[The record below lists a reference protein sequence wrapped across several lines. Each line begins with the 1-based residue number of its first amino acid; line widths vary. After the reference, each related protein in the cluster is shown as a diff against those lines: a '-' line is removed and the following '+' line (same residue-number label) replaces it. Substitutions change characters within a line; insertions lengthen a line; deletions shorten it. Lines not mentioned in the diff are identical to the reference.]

1 MAPISCRV
9 KATQF
14 AKVSLLRLWPYHF
27 LPSSSPTQLQP
38 LSPPC
43 CSWNKPSTLLPQG
56 LCTCWSAPR
65 ILFPQGAAWLFLP
78 RSLHKCHL
86 FSELILLSITCKRA
100 KPPSPVLVSPLCT
113 CPGRSPSQHVFWVVS
128 IFLPQ
133 LQWPGLFVHSC
144 IPGAHTKHD
153 TQWVLKKDL
162 NRWMNKMNEWI
173 PGDWEEAG
181 PAGRLRVLPKVCRCC
196 WWPVRRW
203 PGVGHSLGTVP
214 ACGS

>member
-113 CPGRSPSQHVFWVVS
+113 CPGRSPSQHVFWVVAILRYATAAVTWS
-128 IFLPQ
+128 VCSLLYP
-133 LQWPGLFVHSC
+133 WCPHKAWHTV
-144 IPGAHTKHD
+144 GAQK
-153 TQWVLKKDL
+153 
-162 NRWMNKMNEWI
+162 
-173 PGDWEEAG
+173 
-181 PAGRLRVLPKVCRCC
+181 RLE
-196 WWPVRRW
+196 
-203 PGVGHSLGTVP
+203 
-214 ACGS
+214 